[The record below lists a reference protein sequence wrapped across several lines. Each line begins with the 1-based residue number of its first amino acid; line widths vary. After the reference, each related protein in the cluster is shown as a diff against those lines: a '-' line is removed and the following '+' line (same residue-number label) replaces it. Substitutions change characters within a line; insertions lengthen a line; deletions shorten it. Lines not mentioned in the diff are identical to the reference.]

1 MTPWGRETLAQ
12 HFFGQPS
19 AGLPIAGFLAA
30 PPCRNVTPTT
40 GKHIPANGKR
50 KGGVLDGSE
59 TITGFHCC
67 FSSDAVLVANGGC
80 GQQHRGKPDLY
91 RQHRELQPDT
101 AAIDCSSL
109 WVHGVSIRLGPELS
123 DRNRVPW

>member
-1 MTPWGRETLAQ
+1 MTLWGGKRSRSIFWAAVRRLT
-12 HFFGQPS
+12 HRWFF
-19 AGLPIAGFLAA
+19 AA

-50 KGGVLDGSE
+50 KGGVLDASE

-109 WVHGVSIRLGPELS
+109 WVSG
-123 DRNRVPW
+123 